1 MSREPL
7 SLAEIKIMS
16 KLKSSRRLFL
26 TTTSSAAAAV
36 GMSQMGFLTGLPR
49 VSAEEAK
56 PDPKM
61 VRFND
66 EIEPLVRLVEDTS
79 REKLLE
85 EVAAKIKQGTSYRE
99 VVAALLLA
107 GVRNVQPR
115 PQLGFKFHAVLVVN
129 SAHLA
134 SMSSPDEQRWLPIF
148 WALDHFKE
156 AQAQDVREGNW
167 TMAPV
172 DEAAVPPA
180 HLARQMFIDAM
191 DQWDEAKAD
200 VAVAALARTAG
211 ANDLFEIF
219 CRYGARDFRAIGH
232 KAIYVA
238 NAWRTLQ
245 CIGWQHAEPVL
256 RSLAYGLLNHNG
268 EPNPAQSDLGP
279 DKPFRE
285 NQSLVKKIRPEW
297 QEGIVDSKATEEL
310 LTTLHTGSSSDVT
323 GQVVEML
330 NRGVSPQSV
339 WDALFLG
346 SGECLMRQPGIV
358 GLHTLTTS
366 NALRYAYDTSASDET
381 RRLLLLQNAAFLP
394 LFRKSMESRGKISD
408 VKINDL
414 QPLEVAAK
422 GELVDNVFAEINKDR
437 MNAARLALSYAIH
450 HEDAQEF
457 IQRARVLV
465 FLKGRD
471 AHDYKFSSAVLEDF
485 GHISPAFR
493 GKFLASSVFNLRG
506 SGGNDNPVAQRTKQ
520 ALA

>member
-1 MSREPL
+1 MSDR
-7 SLAEIKIMS
+7 MS
-16 KLKSSRRLFL
+16 SSRRSTVVSRRSFL
-26 TTTSSAAAAV
+26 SASSSAAAMA
-36 GMSQMGFLTGLPR
+36 GLSQLGFLKGLPR
-49 VSAEEAK
+49 VNAEEAK
-56 PDPKM
+56 PDPKL

-66 EIEPLVRLVEDTS
+66 EIEPLVRLVEETP
-79 REKLLE
+79 RERLLE
-85 EVAAKIKQGTSYRE
+85 EVAAKIKKGTSYRE

-134 SMSSPDEQRWLPIF
+134 SMSSPDDQRWLPIF
-148 WALDHFKE
+148 WALDHFKD
-156 AQAQDVREGNW
+156 AQARDVSEGNW
-167 TMAPV
+167 TMTAV
-172 DEAAVPPA
+172 DEAAVPAA
-180 HLARQMFIDAM
+180 HQARQMFIDAM

-200 VAVAALARTAG
+200 VAVTALARTAG
-211 ANDLFEIF
+211 ANDLFELF

-238 NAWRTLQ
+238 NAWRTLH

-268 EPNPAQSDLGP
+268 EPNPSKSDLAP

-285 NQSLVKKIRPEW
+285 NQSLVKTIRPEW
-297 QEGIVDSKATEEL
+297 QNGKLDSKATEDL
-310 LTTLHTGSSSDVT
+310 LATLHTGSSGDVT
-323 GQVVEML
+323 KQVVEML
-330 NRGVSPQSV
+330 NRGVSPQSI
-339 WDALFLG
+339 WDALLLG
-346 SGECLMRQPGIV
+346 SGECLMRQPAIV
-358 GLHTLTTS
+358 GLHTVTTS
-366 NALRYAYDTSASDET
+366 NALRYAYETSGSDET

-394 LFRKSMESRGKISD
+394 LFRKSMESRGQIDD
-408 VKINDL
+408 VKINEL
-414 QPLEVAAK
+414 QPMEVAAK
-422 GELVDNVFAEINKDR
+422 GELLDNVFAEISKDKL
-437 MNAARLALSYAIH
+437 NAARLTLSYALH
-450 HEDAQEF
+450 HEDAKDF

-485 GHISPAFR
+485 QHISPAWR

>member
-1 MSREPL
+1 
-7 SLAEIKIMS
+7 MS
-16 KLKSSRRLFL
+16 KHKSSRRSFL
-26 TTTSSAAAAV
+26 ATASSAAAAA
-36 GMSQMGFLTGLPR
+36 GMAQMGFITGLPR

-66 EIEPLVRLVEDTS
+66 EIEPLVRLVEDTP

-85 EVAAKIKQGTSYRE
+85 EVAAKIKKGTSYRE

-134 SMSSPDEQRWLPIF
+134 SMSSPDDQRWLPIF

-172 DEAAVPPA
+172 DEAAVPSA

-238 NAWRTLQ
+238 NAWRTLH

-297 QEGIVDSKATEEL
+297 QEGKVDSKATEDL

-323 GQVVEML
+323 AQVVEML

-366 NALRYAYDTSASDET
+366 NAMRYAYDTSASDET

-394 LFRKSMESRGKISD
+394 LFRQSMESRGKIAAI
-408 VKINDL
+408 KINDL
-414 QPLEVAAK
+414 QPLDVAAK
-422 GELVDNVFAEINKDR
+422 GELLDNVFAEINKDK
-437 MNAARLALSYAIH
+437 MNAARMALSYANFNK
-450 HEDAQEF
+450 DAKDF

-485 GHISPAFR
+485 RHISPEWR
-493 GKFLASSVFNLRG
+493 GKFLASSVYNLRG

-520 ALA
+520 ALS